1 MCQQRDNL
9 ETYGVLEPSRGK
21 RKSMCRIQW
30 SDDEE
35 ELKDGQEKKNT
46 KSEAINN
53 TRETLNERHPI
64 NDKMVDFGGTGVL
77 ISASRLKNCNRNS
90 ISQYTCDLLSVVFFK
105 EELASSSLTGKV
117 ANTMKEKNVIPKTR
131 LDPKRLEAIEGKK
144 Y

>member
-1 MCQQRDNL
+1 MALRVSLACIENL
-9 ETYGVLEPSRGK
+9 PQINNLIEN
-21 RKSMCRIQW
+21 IF
-30 SDDEE
+30 
-35 ELKDGQEKKNT
+35 LKTEKIHDKVDLIMDSKNT